1 MQDSGNP
8 AVIENV
14 PEEFAINVSG
24 NPNADGDI
32 SGQTEVNLADYEF
45 PALGDYKFIVKETD
59 SEDLINYPIDGEKE
73 YYFYVS
79 VRNKMNDGK
88 PTGEYIATLSGQ
100 ARNHDTG
107 DKMYP
112 IFESNAQRSH
122 VSVTNTVSGNL
133 ANKDDYFKYKITIEG
148 ARDGDVFTVS
158 GQSNTVD
165 YGGETITTNNT
176 ITIDGTDD
184 YIYLKH
190 GQTVVI
196 GSNGEKDE
204 LPINVKYRLEE
215 VDAKG
220 YVQYVD
226 GVAGA
231 ISELKTVSTDAESAS
246 NRVDFINHK
255 EGDVLTGIV
264 MNVLPYAF
272 AVAFTG
278 FALAIVHVNKKKQR
292 KTKCLK

>member
-79 VRNKMNDGK
+79 VRNKLNDGK

-100 ARNHDTG
+100 ARNHDAG

-112 IFESNAQRSH
+112 IFESNAQ
-122 VSVTNTVSGNL
+122 
-133 ANKDDYFKYKITIEG
+133 
-148 ARDGDVFTVS
+148 
-158 GQSNTVD
+158 
-165 YGGETITTNNT
+165 
-176 ITIDGTDD
+176 
-184 YIYLKH
+184 
-190 GQTVVI
+190 
-196 GSNGEKDE
+196 
-204 LPINVKYRLEE
+204 YRFL
-215 VDAKG
+215 
-220 YVQYVD
+220 
-226 GVAGA
+226 
-231 ISELKTVSTDAESAS
+231 
-246 NRVDFINHK
+246 
-255 EGDVLTGIV
+255 
-264 MNVLPYAF
+264 
-272 AVAFTG
+272 
-278 FALAIVHVNKKKQR
+278 
-292 KTKCLK
+292 